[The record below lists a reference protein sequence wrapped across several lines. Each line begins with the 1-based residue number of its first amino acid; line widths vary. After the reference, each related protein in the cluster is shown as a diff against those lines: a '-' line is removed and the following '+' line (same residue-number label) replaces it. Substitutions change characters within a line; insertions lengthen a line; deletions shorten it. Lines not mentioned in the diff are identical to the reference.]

1 MQLPRAEAQWE
12 RKALTAMPR
21 NPRSLPASKRPSMES
36 VSCLRAPWLTV
47 TPTPMRSYVLK
58 DTSVQQAIRPC
69 LRFSVGISHSRLVV
83 QSTCA
88 RLLLAMLP
96 VHASGDHH
104 GGAEHVHDA
113 VEVPAEVASEKVQ
126 ILAPTTLPSAS
137 CPSSAPSR
145 AQRSLDS
152 IDR

>member
-1 MQLPRAEAQWE
+1 
-12 RKALTAMPR
+12 
-21 NPRSLPASKRPSMES
+21 MES

-58 DTSVQQAIRPC
+58 DTSVQQAGRPC
-69 LRFSVGISHSRLVV
+69 RYFSSGISHARLVV

-96 VHASGDHH
+96 EHATSDHRSS
-104 GGAEHVHDA
+104 AQHVQDA
-113 VEVPAEVASEKVQ
+113 DEVSAEVASEKVQ
-126 ILAPTTLPSAS
+126 ILAPTTLPFARCS
-137 CPSSAPSR
+137 SSAPSR

-152 IDR
+152 IHR